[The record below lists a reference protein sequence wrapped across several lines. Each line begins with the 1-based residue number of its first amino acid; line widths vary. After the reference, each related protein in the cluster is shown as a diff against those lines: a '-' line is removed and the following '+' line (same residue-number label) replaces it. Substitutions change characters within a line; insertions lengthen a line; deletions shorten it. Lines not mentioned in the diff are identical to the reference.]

1 MKKVKIYYD
10 KYGRLYAS
18 WVKRNDLLL
27 GEVEVGDTFKI
38 LYDDTDCDGR
48 IKRTSFEGGLDDEGF
63 LMDFTAKCFKDEVD
77 GMDPDD
83 DNIDIKYYVIEYKV
97 VEVDLGLSDMWTPV
111 LNVEPVGNDYK
122 WSVTYSK
129 KD

>member
-1 MKKVKIYYD
+1 MEKVKIYYN
-10 KYGRLYAS
+10 KYGRVYPS
-18 WVKRNDLLL
+18 WIKRNDLLL
-27 GEVEVGDTFKI
+27 GEVEVGETFKI
-38 LYDDTDCDGR
+38 LYDDTDCDGC

-63 LMDFTAKCFKDEVD
+63 LREFTAKCFKDELD

-83 DNIDIKYYVIEYKV
+83 DNIDIKYYVVECKV

-111 LNVEPVGNDYK
+111 LDVEFVGDK
-122 WSVTYSK
+122 WSITYSK